1 MPASAVECD
10 ENALKDIANGQQLNA
25 QISNET
31 YEMNEKSTLEIL
43 NPLPPLPQ
51 EVIQQHLDVDTKR
64 IEEKNDT
71 EEIVID
77 KLSIIEANNARESVI
92 VEKKTDNKETPW
104 AQEYVHKIR
113 KAVIPLPPI
122 DQEKFRTVQRG
133 FLPGTTDLAPPI
145 KSVEIFKKIL
155 CEKMEKDTSEV
166 IQNPKMRWLKK
177 MEQDIN

>member
-1 MPASAVECD
+1 M
-10 ENALKDIANGQQLNA
+10 
-25 QISNET
+25 
-31 YEMNEKSTLEIL
+31 
-43 NPLPPLPQ
+43 
-51 EVIQQHLDVDTKR
+51 
-64 IEEKNDT
+64 
-71 EEIVID
+71 VID

-92 VEKKTDNKETPW
+92 VEKKPDDRKTTC

-155 CEKMEKDTSEV
+155 CEKMEKDPSEV
-166 IQNPKMRWLKK
+166 IQNPKMHWLKK
-177 MEQDIN
+177 MEQDINQ